1 MSSRSGISEA
11 QAVQA
16 KGTKVHTKIAAT
28 PSQRKTR
35 FCRAPRITHRVPT
48 AAFIIAFLFAWNE
61 LLFAIVLTAGTP
73 AQTLSPT
80 IIGFLPIAGALN
92 PRNSMFAAASMLS
105 VVPPLVFAA
114 IFQRYITGL
123 NIVDPVTVG
132 QD

>member
-1 MSSRSGISEA
+1 MWLKQFDPEIE
-11 QAVQA
+11 
-16 KGTKVHTKIAAT
+16 
-28 PSQRKTR
+28 TR
-35 FCRAPRITHRVPT
+35 FRLEY
-48 AAFIIAFLFAWNE
+48 AARSIPFVRF
-61 LLFAIVLTAGTP
+61 
-73 AQTLSPT
+73 S
-80 IIGFLPIAGALN
+80 LPIAGALN